1 MNGLKFTLLI
11 SFLSFLPSNAQV
23 TNIFPDDGNVGIGT
37 LSPIDK
43 LEIRD
48 GRVRISDGNDR
59 MYLGVENDSSR
70 SIIAFGDDTNDRL
83 GFYFDYWNGTSQDK
97 ELMSIHGNGR
107 VGIGTTSPDAKLAVR
122 GNIHAQEVKIDLN
135 GAVAPD
141 YVFKE
146 GYDLRSLQ
154 EVQDHIKEHGHLPN
168 IPSAQEMEANGID
181 LGQMNLKLLEKIEEL
196 TLYTLEQEV
205 KILGQQR
212 KLNNKDER
220 IAQIEE
226 RLQKIEKLLNNN

>member
-11 SFLSFLPSNAQV
+11 SFLSFLPSNAQF

-107 VGIGTTSPDAKLAVR
+107 VGIGTTNPDAKLAVK
-122 GNIHAQEVKIDLN
+122 GDIHAQEVKVDLN

-146 GYDLRSLQ
+146 DYDLRSLQ
-154 EVQDHIKEHGHLPN
+154 EVQDYIKKHGHLPN
-168 IPSAQEMEANGID
+168 VPSAKELEENGIE
-181 LGQMNLKLLEKIEEL
+181 LGALNMKLLEKIEEL
-196 TLYTLEQEV
+196 TLYVIELKKQNEQ
-205 KILGQQR
+205 QQ
-212 KLNNKDER
+212 EE
-220 IAQIEE
+220 IEE
-226 RLQKIEKLLNNN
+226 LKKSKQ